1 MCDAGARPDVGMESP
16 FEDVAFLATSRNRV
30 AVLDALAERP
40 LDRRD
45 LQATVDVSQPTA
57 SRILRDL
64 RERGWVVRA
73 GDEYEL
79 TAVGE
84 LTIAAFADLRERLDA
99 VHHLSEVAP
108 MLPEEG
114 FGFDLA
120 RLRTADVVRVAEGES
135 GLARTHEVAQLASA
149 DRVRILT
156 AFAPRDGVETVWRQ
170 VTEAGQRF
178 ELVVEADTV
187 DVMRSDPDLARWCR
201 EMLASGRA
209 EAYRY
214 DGNVVHPI
222 LVTDD
227 TVHLALPRDV
237 EGGGAWISTDDEVV
251 LQWAE
256 ATFEEHR
263 EGAVALTADDFG
275 E

>member
-1 MCDAGARPDVGMESP
+1 MVQAPDSP
-16 FEDVAFLATSRNRV
+16 RSHMGSPDEDIAFLATSKNRIG
-30 AVLDALAERP
+30 VLEVLANAPR
-40 LDRRD
+40 DRLD
-45 LQATVDVSQPTA
+45 LQAELDISQPTA

-84 LTIAAFADLRERLDA
+84 LTIAAFTDLREHLEA
-99 VHHLSEVAP
+99 VHHLSDVAP

-120 RLRTADVVRVAEGES
+120 RLRSADVVRVAEGDS

-187 DVMRSDPDLARWCR
+187 PVMRSDPDLARWSQ
-201 EMLASGRA
+201 EMLATDRA
-209 EAYRY
+209 EFYRY
-214 DGNVVHPI
+214 DGDVAHPI

-227 TVHLALPRDV
+227 TVHLALPREAD
-237 EGGGAWISTDDEVV
+237 EGAAWISTDDVSVRE
-251 LQWAE
+251 WAE
-256 ATFEEHR
+256 ATIADHR
-263 EGAVALTADDFG
+263 EEAVALTEDDFA